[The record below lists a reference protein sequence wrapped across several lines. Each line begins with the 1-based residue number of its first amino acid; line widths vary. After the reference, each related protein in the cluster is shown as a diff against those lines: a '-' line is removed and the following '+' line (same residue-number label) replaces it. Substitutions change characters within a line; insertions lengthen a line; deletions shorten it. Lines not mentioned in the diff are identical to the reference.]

1 VNHRRAHRG
10 IDMLPLLDVFMV
22 VLFVFATIQETKLDD
37 SAQELEALRH
47 TVAILE
53 VERDALAD
61 QATAAVA
68 REQALEDRLAA
79 AEVEADERVEL
90 EARVAEFERVCG
102 PAKPGGPVCP
112 AIELEPREAAEQLA
126 VDTLLARLF
135 DNIAVFEIELDGAI
149 DAERQVLLNPC
160 CYRSDPPKGEW
171 KSCGDIPSD
180 ADERAAWLDDGGQG
194 LLEALRRDHG
204 GNAIVIL
211 RQGAGA
217 RYRQTND
224 LADLLREQL
233 PDHRIYDDGSVATL
247 DCPLLAR

>member
-1 VNHRRAHRG
+1 MKPRTRRS

-37 SAQELEALRH
+37 SAQELEALGH
-47 TVAILE
+47 TVEILE
-53 VERDALAD
+53 VERAALAD
-61 QATAAVA
+61 QAAAAVA

-79 AEVEADERVEL
+79 AEVDATKRVEL
-90 EARVAEFERVCG
+90 QDRIAEFERECG

-112 AIELEPREAAEQLA
+112 AIGLEPREAAEQLA

-135 DNIAVFEIELDGAI
+135 DNVAVFEIELDGVK
-149 DAERQVLLNPC
+149 DFESGVLDNPC
-160 CYRSDPPKGEW
+160 CYRSEPPAGEW
-171 KSCGDIPSD
+171 KSCGTMPSGP
-180 ADERAAWLDDGGQG
+180 DELATWLDDGGEV
-194 LLEALRRDHG
+194 LLDALRRTHG

-211 RQGAGA
+211 RQGAQA
-217 RYRQTND
+217 QHSQSKN